1 MTARKQRSKP
11 LKPASRAV
19 DCERLMADRKFQ
31 TFSYFNRLWQDAP
44 LTIKG
49 VILNTL
55 PLTVLLASLALLFES
70 EQQAALLEQRV
81 QNALQI
87 QQDIQTLQTQLLE
100 ASTGVRDY
108 LLTGN
113 RQFLA
118 GYASAEDAMPQLL
131 DSLEER
137 LDDESQQKLLLVIYP
152 LLQKNLSD
160 LAVLASNTEKEAN
173 DALIRKFSSQGTAM
187 NHLRNHLN
195 QMSLRESRIIEQDKK
210 EVVFERKRNLRIT
223 LMAVIAGVIG
233 SLICVWVFT
242 KTIAARVRTIRD
254 SAIHLVRNEPLALPD
269 ISQDELGEL
278 TRELEHASQLLKK
291 SAQEAYVTRVEAE
304 EASAAK
310 SNFLSRTSHELRTPL
325 NAILGFAQ
333 ILENDLPE
341 GRQKDSATLI
351 HNAGQHLLKLINEVL
366 DISRI
371 ESGDIGMSMEVIA
384 LNPLLEEAYHY
395 LKPLEKLRD
404 ISIETR
410 FEADLK
416 VQADRQ
422 RLLQVILNL
431 LSNALKYGPENTQVI
446 FSAYSQLD
454 HIRVDVQD
462 QGSGIPAALRSRLFT
477 PFDRLGAERTVT
489 EGTGL
494 GLVLSK
500 QLIDAMGGE
509 IGVAEDKSLF
519 WFSLPAFKE
528 ETSTQPALTET
539 TTSPDFQLAT
549 PNNSVLRKRHLLYV
563 EDNVSNQALIE
574 AIISK
579 HRHIKL
585 HLAASLQESMIWLR
599 DMTPDLLLLDL
610 NLPDGSGET
619 LIQHIQVSR
628 DNLRN
633 IPVIILSA
641 DALPETIQR
650 LNDLG
655 IAHYFTKP
663 LNVATFNQLLLKL
676 LPEPPQ

>member
-1 MTARKQRSKP
+1 MPFRHLQ
-11 LKPASRAV
+11 L
-19 DCERLMADRKFQ
+19 
-31 TFSYFNRLWQDAP
+31 FSYLNQLWQDAP

-49 VILNTL
+49 IILNTL
-55 PLTVLLASLALLFES
+55 PLTVLLASLALIFES
-70 EQQAALLEQRV
+70 EQQAALLERRV

-108 LLTGN
+108 LLTDN
-113 RQFLA
+113 SQFLS
-118 GYASAEDAMPQLL
+118 GYESAKQAMPQLL
-131 DSLEER
+131 QSLELR
-137 LDDESQQKLLLVIYP
+137 LDDQAQQKLLLVIHP
-152 LLQKNLSD
+152 LVQKNLND

-173 DALIRKFSSQGTAM
+173 EELIRKFSSQGAALNQLRT
-187 NHLRNHLN
+187 HLD
-195 QMSLRESRIIEQDKK
+195 QMSLRESRIVDQDKK
-210 EVVFERKRNLRIT
+210 EVIFERKRNLRIT
-223 LMAVIAGVIG
+223 LMAVIAGVFG
-233 SLICVWVFT
+233 SLIGVWVFT
-242 KTIAARVRTIRD
+242 QTIVARVRTIRD
-254 SAIHLVRNEPLALPD
+254 SAIHLVKSEPLALPS

-278 TRELEHASQLLKK
+278 TMELEHASQLLKK
-291 SAQEAYVTRVEAE
+291 SAQEAHQARVEAE

-333 ILENDLPE
+333 ILENDLPD

-395 LKPLEKLRD
+395 LKPLEKVRD
-404 ISIETR
+404 MSIETR
-410 FEADLK
+410 FEPGLK
-416 VQADRQ
+416 VRADRQ

-431 LSNALKYGPENTQVI
+431 LANALKYGPENTQVTV
-446 FSAYSQLD
+446 SAYRQQG
-454 HIRVDVQD
+454 HIRVEVQD
-462 QGSGIPAALRSRLFT
+462 QGKGIPAEHRSRLFT

-500 QLIDAMGGE
+500 QLMDAMGGQ
-509 IGVAEDKSLF
+509 IGVAEDKSMF
-519 WFSLPAFKE
+519 WLSLPASGEDIKIDPLPE
-528 ETSTQPALTET
+528 SAESVDTLDVQVSAAIA
-539 TTSPDFQLAT
+539 AT
-549 PNNSVLRKRHLLYV
+549 PRKRQILYV
-563 EDNVSNQALIE
+563 EDNPSNQALME

-579 HRHIKL
+579 HRHLKL
-585 HLAASLQESMIWLR
+585 HITASLQGSMVWLR

-610 NLPDGSGET
+610 NLPDGSGEL
-619 LIQHIQVSR
+619 LIQHIQSDR
-628 DNLRN
+628 DNLRD
-633 IPVIILSA
+633 IPLVILSA

-650 LNDLG
+650 LQTLG
-655 IAHYFTKP
+655 ITHYFTKP

-676 LPEPPQ
+676 LPEPTL